1 MKKIV
6 ICGASGF
13 VGSSLVTY
21 FNTKNHNVITIHRDD
36 LSNMDKL
43 INKLNNCDV
52 LINLSGANIMGRWT
66 DSYKKLLYS
75 SRIDTT
81 KALVQALKKCTKA
94 PSLFIST
101 SAIGIYKNDMP
112 YDETTENLNND
123 FLANLCKDWEKEAL
137 NVNAIDTRVAIF
149 RFGVVLGKEGGA
161 LSKMLLPFK
170 LGLGGTIGNGEQSFS
185 FIHIDDLVSAYQFLI
200 DNDTLFGIFNLCSE
214 QPTTNRGLTKALGKS
229 LNRPTILPV
238 PQFVLNL
245 LLSEGASILTDGQK
259 VLPKN
264 LLKNGFK
271 FQYTSI
277 EDAIESLV

>member
-1 MKKIV
+1 
-6 ICGASGF
+6 
-13 VGSSLVTY
+13 
-21 FNTKNHNVITIHRDD
+21 
-36 LSNMDKL
+36 MDNL

-81 KALVQALKKCTKA
+81 KALVQAMKKCTKA

-137 NVNAIDTRVAIF
+137 NANALDIRVAIF
-149 RFGVVLGKEGGA
+149 RFGVVLGKDGGA

-170 LGLGGTIGNGEQSFS
+170 LGFGGTIGNGEQSFS

-259 VLPKN
+259 VLPTN
-264 LLKNGFK
+264 LIENGFK
-271 FQYTSI
+271 FQYVTI